1 MAYIGKF
8 QSFFNFLSVSP
19 VQTSPISIALDTS
32 YLKLLAH
39 CLVLTYFEFI
49 PGLLMIGIQLSLN
62 NMMSLSLSWINLS
75 LIQMVLN
82 DGASI
87 AIIKMSDKSE
97 GHWWEPE
104 VSDFKLSLLA
114 LLSLPLA
121 MSSVVSCDQFSLDGQ
136 DW

>member
-1 MAYIGKF
+1 
-8 QSFFNFLSVSP
+8 
-19 VQTSPISIALDTS
+19 
-32 YLKLLAH
+32 
-39 CLVLTYFEFI
+39 
-49 PGLLMIGIQLSLN
+49 
-62 NMMSLSLSWINLS
+62 MSLSLSWINLS